1 MTARRVVTGEAGLAP
16 ALVLAGVAL
25 VIAFIATAGPRALV
39 SAYNRAVS
47 KAVAEAPS
55 LDMGALVTAQLPA
68 GPGQAGTV
76 PAATIEQIAGA
87 LAKDLPAPQLF
98 PGAQHWAGVTLPTE
112 QVLHPARSAEAVL
125 PPVAEVGYRDAL
137 ARHCVVITG
146 ALPTGPAPAARGSRA
161 VAGAAVLPVAATQ
174 AVAARFSLRVGSLI
188 ELAASRGGGRPVRLQ
203 VTGIVRP
210 TGLASAFW
218 QRDPLLATPQLASP
232 KKFPFWMAGFLAGPG
247 DLAAL
252 SIDYAG
258 SSEQFAWFYPITA
271 NVTGGGITRLESGL
285 AALAV
290 SHRPREAEV
299 LSGGQAL
306 QATAVSNGLA
316 DGLAAFDAQW
326 SSISGADSLLVLGLF
341 AAGIALLL
349 ICCGLAAEAY
359 RTELVLLR
367 VRGGSLAQVARR
379 MLVRSSCIAV
389 PGLACGAVLA
399 TVVLPRDA
407 STAGWVFL
415 GLTALTAVA
424 ATPLICVLRHRKL
437 RFADVSRRTDLVT
450 LRPSLRRL
458 AAELFVLL
466 VAAAA
471 IADVRLRGG
480 GSVSTVP
487 YLSASAVLVAM
498 AVGLVV
504 NRVYRGPLRAAA
516 SAAARRRGP
525 VGAVG
530 LARAARAPA
539 GSVLPALTLILTL
552 TLTAFSIAVGT
563 SVSAGQVAASWAQV
577 GADATISAVGI
588 SSVTSADVRAV
599 RRVPGVVHVSA
610 VYTAQSD
617 SPLAA
622 GLASGRAPG
631 TQVGL
636 AVVDP
641 ASYGVLSADTPWPGF
656 PERAMSPPRGGSGAA
671 VPILVTPGI
680 AARAAA
686 GSRPRLEFDGL
697 VHQVRV
703 VGTVTDTAAMPAGGD
718 YVVLPDWAAPRWPA
732 IPSPYT
738 ILVTGSAINIARLR
752 AVAGRILAGSQL
764 AVRQQVLGQL
774 TASPALHLSR
784 WLYLI
789 GVLSAAAL
797 SALAVL
803 FALAGSAR
811 GRAAMMTRLGAL
823 GMSRR
828 QSLLLGLTDAIPLVW
843 VAGIGAVAASW
854 LLVEVIGPVLG
865 LSVFTG
871 SVVNVPLRPTWQ
883 ALVIPLA
890 GVAVLAVAVLA
901 VDSAASGRRQ
911 LGAAVRHE
919 EEAG

>member
-1 MTARRVVTGEAGLAP
+1 MTVRRVVTGEAGAVP
-16 ALVLAGVAL
+16 ALVLASVAM
-25 VIAFIATAGPRALV
+25 VIAFIATAGPRALA

-47 KAVAEAPS
+47 QAVAQAPA
-55 LDMGALVTAQLPA
+55 LDMGALVTAQLPVRA
-68 GPGQAGTV
+68 GPAGTV
-76 PAATIEQIAGA
+76 SAATVGQIADA

-98 PGAQHWAGVTLPTE
+98 PAAQHWAGVTLPIE
-112 QVLHPARSAEAVL
+112 QVLHPARSAQAVR

-137 ARHCVVITG
+137 ARHCVLVTG
-146 ALPTGPAPAARGSRA
+146 ALPTGPAPHSSG
-161 VAGAAVLPVAATQ
+161 AGALPGPAVLPVAATQ

-188 ELAASRGGGRPVRLQ
+188 QLASPPGDRPVRLE

-210 TGLASAFW
+210 TGLSSAFW
-218 QRDPLLATPQLASP
+218 QRDPLLATPQLADP
-232 KKFPFWMAGFLAGPG
+232 KKFPYWMAGFLAGPG

-258 SSEQFAWFYPITA
+258 SSEQLAWFYPISA
-271 NVTGGGITRLESGL
+271 RVTGAEITRLESGL
-285 AALAV
+285 AGLSV
-290 SHRPREAEV
+290 SQLPREAEV
-299 LSGGQAL
+299 RWGGHAL
-306 QATAVSNGLA
+306 QATVVSNGLA

-326 SSISGADSLLVLGLF
+326 TSVSGADSLLALGLF

-367 VRGGSLAQVARR
+367 VRGGSVAQLVGR

-399 TVVLPRDA
+399 AAVLPHDA
-407 STAGWVFL
+407 STVGWVFL
-415 GLTALTAVA
+415 ELTALTAVA
-424 ATPLICVLRHRKL
+424 ATPLICALRYRKL
-437 RFADVSRRTDLVT
+437 RFADAARRTDLVT

-471 IADVRLRGG
+471 IADVRLRGT
-480 GSVSTVP
+480 GSASTVP
-487 YLSASAVLVAM
+487 YLSASAVLVAI

-504 NRVYRGPLRAAA
+504 NRVYRAPLRAVAR
-516 SAAARRRGP
+516 AAAHRRGP

-552 TLTAFSIAVGT
+552 TLAAFAIAVGA
-563 SVSAGQVAASWAQV
+563 SVSAGQVAASWAQL
-577 GADATISAVGI
+577 GADATISAAGAAP
-588 SSVTSADVRAV
+588 VTSADVRAV
-599 RRVPGVVHVSA
+599 RRVPGVVHATA
-610 VYTAQSD
+610 VYTAPSS
-617 SPLAA
+617 SPLAGA
-622 GLASGRAPG
+622 LASGRAPSA
-631 TQVGL
+631 QVGL
-636 AVVDP
+636 AVVNP
-641 ASYGVLSADTPWPGF
+641 ASYGALSADTPWPGF
-656 PERAMSPPRGGSGAA
+656 PERAMSSPRSGAA
-671 VPILVTPGI
+671 AAIPILVTTGA

-686 GSRPRLEFDGL
+686 GSRPRLELDGL
-697 VHQVRV
+697 IHQVRV
-703 VGTVTDTAAMPAGGD
+703 VGTVTDTAAMPGGGD
-718 YVVLPDWAAPRWPA
+718 YVVLPDWAAPDWPA

-738 ILVTGSAINIARLR
+738 ILVTGPAINFARLR
-752 AVAGRILAGSQL
+752 AVAGRVQGGSQI
-764 AVRQQVLGQL
+764 AVRQQVLSQL
-774 TASPALHLSR
+774 TASSALRVSR

-789 GVLSAAAL
+789 GLLSAAAL

-811 GRAAMMTRLGAL
+811 GRAAMLTRLGAL

-865 LSVFTG
+865 LNVFTG
-871 SVVNVPLRPTWQ
+871 SVVQVPLRPTWQ

-890 GVAVLAVAVLA
+890 GVAVLAAAVLA
-901 VDSAASGRRQ
+901 VAGAASGRRE
-911 LGAAVRHE
+911 LAAAVRQE